1 MKKLKLSGKLFF
13 SFFSLFL
20 FFSCSSDDSQT
31 SNSDFSQMSRLGVET
46 EVQDYLDDFY
56 GQTFH
61 FGDSIQT
68 SEKGIDYLVTEVILD
83 TDTRAR
89 GYVAVEL
96 STNKFL
102 YFVDVDRIN
111 YNLYTDNILENSNK
125 IFQNIDRL
133 PDYTSTNELDFI
145 KITSD
150 VNQGS
155 PQTSRF
161 WGWGKWQYSPCID
174 GKKNAIRIYHII
186 WLSADFETRLGI
198 PCDTEL
204 NPIKDI
210 TSNP

>member
-102 YFVDVDRIN
+102 YFVDVNRVSFE
-111 YNLYTDNILENSNK
+111 LYTEDIPENSSK
-125 IFQNIDRL
+125 IYNNINQL
-133 PDYTSTNELDFI
+133 ADYSLTNELDFI
-145 KITSD
+145 LAISRKNLNPSNGARRFFGSEY
-150 VNQGS
+150 VQG
-155 PQTSRF
+155 
-161 WGWGKWQYSPCID
+161 
-174 GKKNAIRIYHII
+174 
-186 WLSADFETRLGI
+186 
-198 PCDTEL
+198 PCDPETGLAQLMTQHFSFWIGGKPKPVIGNNGEFL
-204 NPIKDI
+204 YEPCGMR
-210 TSNP
+210 